1 MQTNVSVLSGGTG
14 DSITPEKII
23 PRKKGNMKLLE
34 ISPPINDPI
43 PNQDINM
50 LGTEKYQS
58 IPPQFD
64 KFIPGYK
71 SLINKAEDVSNDST
85 DTSCTDKEYYV
96 DNLKD
101 INNKN
106 IDDEYKDENSKH
118 HNSNENVINKSK

>member
-34 ISPPINDPI
+34 ISPPINDLI

-58 IPPQFD
+58 LPPQFD